1 MTEPDKMQQAT
12 QALEKMLDHFSLV
25 NLGQLTAADS
35 ITRNIAYEAVKAL
48 KVAIAEPVEQTVL
61 KPLTEKKILEA
72 IHSCG
77 VELQGRITMTYESG
91 PDDIDKPTH
100 VAVRLVREIEAA
112 HNISKPQ
119 IPKPMTRTEINCL
132 AYDLNALPEDITDKT
147 LVDFVRAIEA
157 ITSQECLK

>member
-1 MTEPDKMQQAT
+1 MNKSEILVLQQAI
-12 QALEKMLDHFSLV
+12 QALEKMSGHFSLA

-35 ITRNIAYEAVKAL
+35 ITRNMAYEAVKAL

-91 PDDIDKPTH
+91 SD
-100 VAVRLVREIEAA
+100 
-112 HNISKPQ
+112 ISKPQ

-132 AYDLNALPEDITDKT
+132 AYDLNALPEDITNKT

-157 ITSQECLK
+157 ITLQECLK